1 MISID
6 LFEISSLGPF
16 RLSPPQIPC
25 IVESL
30 THENMQLTSDADKTS
45 TS

>member
-1 MISID
+1 MISMD
-6 LFEISSLGPF
+6 LFKTLSLGPF
-16 RLSPPQIPC
+16 HLSPPQIQC
-25 IVESL
+25 IVEPL